1 MMSSKR
7 VSQLAMLSI
16 LLIFT
21 HTVSHANLTV
31 PAKVCSIAS
40 SQPLCSL
47 DSEVKSVGSQK
58 EEVSLVK
65 SKKQKVLQAQV
76 KSKKQKVLQAQAHAA
91 ENKSC
96 KGSSKKGKLRLK
108 RVKQKS
114 CVKEAQKTPNSSF
127 LQTIFVKQREV
138 QPQHKVSQEE
148 PSQVDKCVDAALT
161 HFDISKISKEEKERL
176 FQELAREQRI
186 SKRKSSRSALETRLK
201 DSKIPRGG
209 SVTSTLRY
217 DVEKAAALKVKRNAS
232 VNSHLREQKT
242 AHSRR
247 ASAAALKAAKLETTH
262 LAGEPG
268 KQEKTGSRERSEK
281 QDITEN
287 YFQEAS
293 SAGNTN
299 VNSYIK
305 AKQYRCDSRETDW
318 PCDSCVSKRRANS
331 SISICTMAVTV
342 LAIIIGAIIICNA
355 SADSTT
361 QSGGTTTP

>member
-16 LLIFT
+16 LLTFT
-21 HTVSHANLTV
+21 HTVSHASLTV

-47 DSEVKSVGSQK
+47 DGEVKSIDLQK

-65 SKKQKVLQAQV
+65 SEKQK
-76 KSKKQKVLQAQAHAA
+76 SLQAQAHVTESKAY
-91 ENKSC
+91 
-96 KGSSKKGKLRLK
+96 KGSSRKEKLRLK
-108 RVKQKS
+108 RIKQKAR
-114 CVKEAQKTPNSSF
+114 VKETQKTPNSSF
-127 LQTIFVKQREV
+127 LHTIFVKQREA
-138 QPQHKVSQEE
+138 QSQQKVSHEK
-148 PSQVDKCVDAALT
+148 PQVDNCVDATLT
-161 HFDISKISKEEKERL
+161 HFDISKISKEEKEKL
-176 FQELAREQRI
+176 FQELAREQRV

-201 DSKIPRGG
+201 DNKIPRGG

-217 DVEKAAALKVKRNAS
+217 DVERAAALKVKRNAS

-268 KQEKTGSRERSEK
+268 KQEKTSSKVQSEK
-281 QDITEN
+281 QDIAEN

-355 SADSTT
+355 SADSAT